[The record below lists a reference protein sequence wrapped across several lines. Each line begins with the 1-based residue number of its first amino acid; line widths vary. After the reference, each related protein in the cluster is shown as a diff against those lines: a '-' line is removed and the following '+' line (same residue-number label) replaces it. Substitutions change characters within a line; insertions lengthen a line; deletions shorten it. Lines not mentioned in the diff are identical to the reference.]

1 MARSRFTLLLFLVAL
16 ILPCVVLAFVGW
28 QSLAQNP
35 INQTLRSRSRYAI
48 ASALFGTL
56 ESIMVR
62 ELAGWSEG
70 TGKYSDRSVVLV
82 TSLDRDADR
91 NTLVLP
97 RDFESS
103 HQIQYAGATERNLW
117 ADLKKDFPSDLKHGE
132 WKAYRWAK
140 DGSHRFWLSVTPPA
154 GDSERQLLI
163 AVRSE
168 DIVERVRQERNTNA
182 GFQAS
187 DFKIEPI
194 PPHCAEPPPT
204 PKEKEQ
210 EIIPVEVPCAD
221 PLDKKFPEL
230 QIALTEDPGFQE
242 GLELF
247 YVWVV
252 AVVIASALLSGFFI
266 WRDAIRKIHI
276 ADTRTH
282 FVSNVSH
289 ELRTPLTRIRMFAE
303 TLQTRGSTNP
313 KMQEEYLDT
322 IVQQTERLTRLVND
336 VLDFSSIENG
346 QKYYHLALHQLSD
359 VVQSAADT
367 MRFMLEEQKFSLGV
381 DICEGLPPMLIDR
394 DAMERAVLN
403 LLSNAMKYSG
413 SSRAIALRLIH
424 DDGDAI
430 IEVVDHG
437 PGIAAKE
444 LNRIFE
450 KFYRVTTPENRAIT
464 GTGLGLAIV
473 AHIAAGHGGSVSV
486 QSTPEQGTTFA
497 IRVPVNGKSPS

>member
-210 EIIPVEVPCAD
+210 EIKEYVAEVKRNKG
-221 PLDKKFPEL
+221 DKFL
-230 QIALTEDPGFQE
+230 
-242 GLELF
+242 
-247 YVWVV
+247 
-252 AVVIASALLSGFFI
+252 
-266 WRDAIRKIHI
+266 
-276 ADTRTH
+276 
-282 FVSNVSH
+282 
-289 ELRTPLTRIRMFAE
+289 
-303 TLQTRGSTNP
+303 
-313 KMQEEYLDT
+313 
-322 IVQQTERLTRLVND
+322 
-336 VLDFSSIENG
+336 
-346 QKYYHLALHQLSD
+346 
-359 VVQSAADT
+359 
-367 MRFMLEEQKFSLGV
+367 
-381 DICEGLPPMLIDR
+381 
-394 DAMERAVLN
+394 
-403 LLSNAMKYSG
+403 
-413 SSRAIALRLIH
+413 
-424 DDGDAI
+424 
-430 IEVVDHG
+430 
-437 PGIAAKE
+437 
-444 LNRIFE
+444 
-450 KFYRVTTPENRAIT
+450 
-464 GTGLGLAIV
+464 
-473 AHIAAGHGGSVSV
+473 
-486 QSTPEQGTTFA
+486 
-497 IRVPVNGKSPS
+497 